1 MRPIPY
7 SWSGGQSA
15 NFDAAAAAQYVG
27 KYILIAV
34 AYLDAEGKQ
43 EDSVQMHGVIKT
55 ASADGI
61 TVALKGERD
70 GKTWTMPADP
80 TAISSAAPGRYK
92 LPETDEIVENPDFI
106 TTWAVQK
113 PRAS

>member
-15 NFDAAAAAQYVG
+15 NFDAGAVADYVG

-34 AYLDAEGKQ
+34 TYLDAAGNQ
-43 EDSVQMHGVIKT
+43 EDSVQMHGVIET
-55 ASADGI
+55 ASPDGI
-61 TVALKGERD
+61 KIALKGERD
-70 GKTWTMPADP
+70 GETWTMPADP
-80 TAISSAAPGRYK
+80 TAISSASPGRYK
-92 LPETDEIVENPDFI
+92 LPETGEIIENPDFI

-113 PRAS
+113 PRTP